1 MLVCNDN
8 QSNFLLHFILFQG
21 DQVRKIIGM
30 KNHLEKLKDMLE
42 VVKDTESILEVQNT
56 NESDN
61 EIQDNARAVCPKSDN
76 LKCSKNRTQSESNIS
91 LIDPKT
97 KDMKTNEKQI
107 NKCIINENERKRM
120 QLQSELQAKKRE
132 LEELMCKH
140 KGIFAYILVAKYI
153 FFYFQQS
160 PQI

>member
-1 MLVCNDN
+1 
-8 QSNFLLHFILFQG
+8 
-21 DQVRKIIGM
+21 M

-42 VVKDTESILEVQNT
+42 VVKDTESILEAQNM

-61 EIQDNARAVCPKSDN
+61 EIQDNARAMCPKSDN

-91 LIDPKT
+91 LIDSKT
-97 KDMKTNEKQI
+97 SKDMKTNEKQI

-140 KGIFAYILVAKYI
+140 KGILA
-153 FFYFQQS
+153 
-160 PQI
+160 